1 MSELAQ
7 TYVSLSELSRE
18 LSPAVN
24 ELRRLDEIRVH
35 AEGDFKSAFARA
47 FREATGS
54 VEDRKQQAWLEA
66 DGLWRTWSLAESA
79 VKMQQ
84 AHIKALHARVDVG
97 RSVFSA
103 QRAEMAFVASTGNA
117 A

>member
-1 MSELAQ
+1 MSDLPQ
-7 TYVSLSELSRE
+7 TFVALGEIARE
-18 LSPAVN
+18 LTASVN
-24 ELRRLDEIRVH
+24 KMRELDEIRVH
-35 AEGDFKSAFARA
+35 SEGDYKSAFAKA

-54 VEDRKQQAWLEA
+54 VEDRKQQAWLET

-84 AHIKALHARVDVG
+84 AHIKALHTRVDVG
-97 RSVFSA
+97 RSWMSA
-103 QRAEMAFVASTGNA
+103 QKAEMAFVSSTGGA

>member
-7 TYVSLSELSRE
+7 TYVSLAELSRE
-18 LSPAVN
+18 LAPAVN
-24 ELRRLDEIRVH
+24 RLRELDEIRVH
-35 AEGDFKSAFARA
+35 ASADYKSAFAKA
-47 FREATGS
+47 YREAVGS
-54 VEDRKQQAWLEA
+54 VEDRKQQAWLKC
-66 DGLWRTWSLAESA
+66 DGLWRTQELAESA

-84 AHIKALHARVDVG
+84 AHIKALHTRVDVG

-103 QRAEMAFVASTGNA
+103 QRAEMAFVSSTGSA

>member
-7 TYVSLSELSRE
+7 TFVSLAEISRE
-18 LSPAVN
+18 LAPAVN
-24 ELRRLDEIRVH
+24 ELRKLDEIRVH
-35 AEGDFKSAFARA
+35 AEADFKSKFARV
-47 FREATGS
+47 FREASGS

-84 AHIKALHARVDVG
+84 AHIKALHTRVDVG
-97 RSVFSA
+97 RSIFSA
-103 QRAEMAFVASTGNA
+103 QRAEMAFVNSTGSA

>member
-7 TYVSLSELSRE
+7 TFVSLAEISRE
-18 LSPAVN
+18 LAPAVN
-24 ELRRLDEIRVH
+24 ELRRLDEMRVH
-35 AEGDFKSAFARA
+35 SEGDFKSAFARA
-47 FREATGS
+47 FKDASGS

-84 AHIKALHARVDVG
+84 AHIKALHTRVDVG
-97 RSVFSA
+97 RSIFSA
-103 QRAEMAFVASTGNA
+103 QRAEMAFVSSTGSA

>member
-7 TYVSLSELSRE
+7 TFVALSELSSE
-18 LSPAVN
+18 LSPAVR

-35 AEGDFKSAFARA
+35 SEADFKSRFAKA
-47 FREATGS
+47 FREASGS

-66 DGLWRTWSLAESA
+66 DALWRTWSLAESA

-84 AHIKALHARVDVG
+84 AHIKALHTRVDVG
-97 RSVFSA
+97 RSIFSA
-103 QRAEMAFVASTGNA
+103 QRAEMAFVSSTGGA

>member
-7 TYVSLSELSRE
+7 TYVSLANLARE
-18 LSPAVN
+18 LAPAVN
-24 ELRRLDEIRVH
+24 KLRELDETRVQ
-35 AEGDFKSAFARA
+35 AEADFKSAFARA
-47 FREATGS
+47 FREASGS

-66 DGLWRTWSLAESA
+66 DKLWRIWSLAESA

-97 RSVFSA
+97 RSIFSA
-103 QRAEMAFVASTGNA
+103 QRAEMAFVSAGGGS
-117 A
+117 